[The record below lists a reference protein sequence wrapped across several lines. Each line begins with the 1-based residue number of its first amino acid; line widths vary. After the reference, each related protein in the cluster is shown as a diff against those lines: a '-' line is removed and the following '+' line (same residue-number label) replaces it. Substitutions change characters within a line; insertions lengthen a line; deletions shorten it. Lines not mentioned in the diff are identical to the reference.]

1 MGDMSWLFGA
11 ITLVAVG
18 VGLRRLL
25 AGPATRAPH
34 TRGMVPLSPERE
46 TVYGPLALE
55 AETQAAIL
63 GISLNDAFDERDAQ
77 HAEMAWRLVQL
88 SAAEWDRLEELV
100 MGLLEVLSRRLATAP
115 TVVPA
120 RTPGAD
126 LFKSRVIID
135 NVRFHELLDQLVFSS
150 RRRFQLQIH
159 LLRGGVTTLTTE
171 FRRTYR
177 YGERTRD
184 CSPEVWE
191 RLDLYFHD
199 LDLLV
204 KQTLLSLRAL
214 LTCVPDDAVKVVAA
228 DLRAL
233 LQRRVHISSLSVDK

>member
-1 MGDMSWLFGA
+1 MGMSWLLGA
-11 ITLVAVG
+11 IALLV
-18 VGLRRLL
+18 VGLGLRLL
-25 AGPATRAPH
+25 LWSPAPRGPH
-34 TRGMVPLSPERE
+34 SRGMVPLTPERV
-46 TVYGPLALE
+46 TLYNPVALE

-63 GISLNDAFDERDAQ
+63 GISLNDAFNERDAQ
-77 HAEMAWRLVQL
+77 HADMAWRLVQL
-88 SAAEWDRLEELV
+88 SAAEWDRLAELV
-100 MGLLEVLSRRLATAP
+100 MGLLEVLSRGMATAR

-126 LFKSRVIID
+126 LFKSRVVID
-135 NVRFHELLDQLVFSS
+135 NVRLHELLDQLVFSS

-159 LLRGGVTTLTTE
+159 LLRSGVTSLTTE

-184 CSPEVWE
+184 CSPEVWT

-199 LDLLV
+199 LDLLT

-214 LTCVPDDAVKVVAA
+214 LACMPDEALRVVGV

-233 LQRRVHISSLSVDK
+233 LQRRVHVSSVSVGE